1 MEWHGLQDMRPKP
14 LTTPKRY
21 GAGMAHTVASIGH
34 VLSCCYCELLW
45 ITMDYRLSWTM
56 MEYRGVS
63 WIIVDYDGLIMDY
76 GELPWIMDYHGL
88 SWIKRAYHGLR
99 AIMEYCGLLWH
110 IMDYRGLLWMFKYAP
125 PWNRMDYK
133 ISTPSL

>member
-1 MEWHGLQDMRPKP
+1 MEWHELQDMHPKP
-14 LTTPKRY
+14 MTKPKRY

-76 GELPWIMDYHGL
+76 GELPWIMDYHGFL
-88 SWIKRAYHGLR
+88 NMHHHGVAR
-99 AIMEYCGLLWH
+99 IT
-110 IMDYRGLLWMFKYAP
+110 RYAP
-125 PWNRMDYK
+125 QASDD
-133 ISTPSL
+133 T